1 MKKLIN
7 EISVIQS
14 LMYYDTS
21 KTIYEQKNTDVWFKN
36 VKQTYPDKCWGSL
49 RIGPYNY
56 QNQISKSTSQNDV
69 MNVVAKSIFQG
80 VNDLMYQS
88 SNWGSDSRFISNSNL
103 GSGGP
108 GSSNSLINV
117 CKSIDDRGFCKPG
130 TNKKFTFSKIAAEN
144 PTKLEPLLLKNEK
157 YNLNGK
163 VNWHAVVID
172 QIGTT
177 NMCILYDKVL
187 KFLPKIEKTD
197 YGDEVLNSVTSVD
210 WDKVMDPHIWLP
222 IISFAITALSG
233 GVGGLIIAG
242 LVESA
247 DIALWLKQGDP
258 ESAAI
263 GTILLAIPGGMLINR
278 IPAVKNFTSGALKT
292 FLKKLSSKT
301 PLSIAEKELAE
312 QIARQQDELA
322 RLSRL
327 YLSVNSKILN
337 IIKRGG
343 LGSMIVLLKLAKFK
357 TSILKWTFRVGSVVY
372 TFAQLYMKLTEK
384 YSKLMEIPEYQEMI
398 VQQDVQLTTEQKE
411 QSVEIVDKEVSNSEE
426 VLEIKTKEDAEE
438 VLNTMEI
445 DALQQFKDS
454 LDKLSE
460 NLDQFFIVDTLNTQI
475 VTDTSTV
482 QK

>member
-56 QNQISKSTSQNDV
+56 QNQINKATSQNEV

-88 SNWGSDSRFISNSNL
+88 SNWGSDSRFISNANL

-108 GSSNSLINV
+108 GSSNSFINV

-177 NMCILYDKVL
+177 NMCVLYNKVL

-222 IISFAITALSG
+222 IISIAIGLATG

-242 LVESA
+242 LVDLA
-247 DIALWLKQGDP
+247 DVALYIEQGDP

-263 GTILLAIPGGMLINR
+263 GTIFLAIPGAVLINR
-278 IPAVKNFTSGALKT
+278 IPAVKNFTSVALKN

-312 QIARQQDELA
+312 QIAQQQDELA

-426 VLEIKTKEDAEE
+426 VLEIKTKEDAKE
-438 VLNTMEI
+438 VLSSAQVE
-445 DALQQFKDS
+445 ALEQLNDS
-454 LDKLSE
+454 LEYLSE
-460 NLDQFFIVDTLNTQI
+460 NIEQFYITDNSNTQ
-475 VTDTSTV
+475 
-482 QK
+482 Q